1 MLTRWILATSMAAGL
16 MCNAAAA
23 VTPFAKATVFVTLDV
38 KGSSMSGW
46 LWLDRDAV
54 EVKFPIDK
62 NGDVNYT
69 EGELMLVRGPL
80 TDYINANLQI
90 MWDGRVHAISAT
102 EFEYAAHP
110 VERNNGVKFHF
121 NVSGY
126 KAGTPIVIYSRL
138 LADLW
143 RQAQTVVAI
152 SNEGQKEIW
161 SLAAG
166 NYYDSRLSPS
176 HGKSASSQPSATT
189 GAIKPRYGCAAICL
203 GVDFDAPIEKCPR
216 CAGPAASLFGAN
228 IPGKNYIGPMGGVV
242 TNFVP
247 GAYKLEAVLVSR
259 GELRFYLCTE
269 GLVVQPAAALTGKV
283 QLWPAGSQSVTP
295 AVELKRSSDGAYLA
309 VAVPD
314 TISVPFQARCTLNSA
329 EFPGNRMVEFYIPTI
344 AGLK

>member
-1 MLTRWILATSMAAGL
+1 MLTRWILAALMAAGL
-16 MCNAAAA
+16 ICNAAVA

-38 KGSSMSGW
+38 KGSSLSGT
-46 LWLDRDAV
+46 LWMDRDAV

-69 EGELMLVRGPL
+69 DSELMLVRGPL

-90 MWDGRVHAISAT
+90 MWDGQVHPISASG
-102 EFEYAAHP
+102 FDYAAHP
-110 VERNNGVKFHF
+110 VERNNGVKILF

-152 SNEGQKEIW
+152 TNEGQKEVW
-161 SLAAG
+161 ALG
-166 NYYDSRLSPS
+166 TGHYYDSRLSPL

-189 GAIKPRYGCAAICL
+189 GAIKPRYGCAAMCL

-216 CAGPAASLFGAN
+216 CAGPAASLFGAA
-228 IPGKNYIGPMGGVV
+228 ISGKGYIGPMGGVV
-242 TNFVP
+242 MNFVP

-295 AVELKRSSDGAYLA
+295 AVELKRASDGAYLA
-309 VAVPD
+309 IAVPD
-314 TISVPFQARCTLNSA
+314 TISAPFQARCTLNSA
-329 EFPGNRMVEFYIPTI
+329 EFPGNRMVEFYIPI
-344 AGLK
+344 VAGLK